1 MGTYNLTYTETA
13 KRNIIEIAGY
23 ISHELKAPE
32 SARKLVAKLM
42 QAAADI
48 TAFPYA
54 HSIHQMPQ
62 NEEPLK
68 HEYRKILVDNYFVF
82 YYVDETQSLIVV
94 SAVIYARRRL
104 PEQLRKAECSDKP
117 QNQ

>member
-1 MGTYNLTYTETA
+1 MRKS
-13 KRNIIEIAGY
+13 KRNIIEIVGY

-42 QAAADI
+42 QAANEV

-68 HEYRKILVDNYFVF
+68 YEYRKILVDNYFVF
-82 YYVDETQSLIVV
+82 YYVDEAQSLVVV

-104 PEQLRKAECSDKP
+104 PEQLRKAEQSDKP
-117 QNQ
+117 QKQ

>member
-32 SARKLVAKLM
+32 SARKIVAKLM
-42 QAAADI
+42 QATANI

-54 HSIHQMPQ
+54 HAVHQTPQ

-68 HEYRKILVDNYFVF
+68 HEYRKVLVDNYFIF
-82 YYVDETQSLIVV
+82 YYVDETQSLVVV
-94 SAVIYARRRL
+94 SAVIYARRQL
-104 PEQLRKAECSDKP
+104 PEQLKQAERAD
-117 QNQ
+117 

>member
-1 MGTYNLTYTETA
+1 MRKS

-42 QAAADI
+42 QAANEV

-62 NEEPLK
+62 NEDPLK
-68 HEYRKILVDNYFVF
+68 YEYRKNLVENYFVF
-82 YYVDETQSLIVV
+82 YYVDEEKSLEFVPEL
-94 SAVIYARRRL
+94 IYARRRW
-104 PEQLRKAECSDKP
+104 PEK
-117 QNQ
+117 

>member
-1 MGTYNLTYTETA
+1 MRKS

-42 QAAADI
+42 QAANEV

-68 HEYRKILVDNYFVF
+68 YEYRKILVDNYLVF
-82 YYVDETQSLIVV
+82 YYVDVAQSLVVV

-104 PEQLRKAECSDKP
+104 PEQLRKAEQSDKP
-117 QNQ
+117 QKQ

>member
-13 KRNIIEIAGY
+13 KRNIIEIAVY
-23 ISHELKAPE
+23 ISHELNAPE
-32 SARKLVAKLM
+32 SARKLIAKLM

-82 YYVDETQSLIVV
+82 YYVDETQSLVV
-94 SAVIYARRRL
+94 VAAVIYAR
-104 PEQLRKAECSDKP
+104 
-117 QNQ
+117 N

>member
-23 ISHELKAPE
+23 ISHELNAPE
-32 SARKLVAKLM
+32 SARKLIAKLM

-54 HSIHQMPQ
+54 HSINQMPQ
-62 NEEPLK
+62 NE
-68 HEYRKILVDNYFVF
+68 
-82 YYVDETQSLIVV
+82 
-94 SAVIYARRRL
+94 
-104 PEQLRKAECSDKP
+104 
-117 QNQ
+117 

>member
-1 MGTYNLTYTETA
+1 MGAYSLTYTETA
-13 KRNIIEIAGY
+13 KRNITEIAGY
-23 ISHELKAPE
+23 ISHKLNAPE

-42 QAAADI
+42 QAAAEV

-54 HSIHQMPQ
+54 HTVHQTPQ

-82 YYVDETQSLIVV
+82 YHVDETQSLVIV

-104 PEQLRKAECSDKP
+104 QAQLKQVEQVD
-117 QNQ
+117 

>member
-68 HEYRKILVDNYFVF
+68 HEYRKILVDNYFIF
-82 YYVDETQSLIVV
+82 YRVDETLSHVIVT
-94 SAVIYARRRL
+94 AVIYSRRRL
-104 PEQLRKAECSDKP
+104 PEQLKQAE
-117 QNQ
+117 QND

>member
-1 MGTYNLTYTETA
+1 MRKS

-42 QAAADI
+42 QAANEV

-68 HEYRKILVDNYFVF
+68 YEYRKILVDNYFVY
-82 YYVDETQSLIVV
+82 YYVDEAQSLVVV

-104 PEQLRKAECSDKP
+104 PEQLRKAEQSDKP
-117 QNQ
+117 QKQ

>member
-1 MGTYNLTYTETA
+1 MRKS

-42 QAAADI
+42 QATNEV

-68 HEYRKILVDNYFVF
+68 YEYRKILVDNYFVF
-82 YYVDETQSLIVV
+82 YYVDEAQSLVVV

-104 PEQLRKAECSDKP
+104 PEQLRKAEQSDKP
-117 QNQ
+117 QKQ

>member
-23 ISHELKAPE
+23 LSHELKAPE
-32 SARKLVAKLM
+32 SARKLVTKLM

-48 TAFPYA
+48 TVFPYA

-68 HEYRKILVDNYFVF
+68 HEYRKILVDNYFIF
-82 YYVDETQSLIVV
+82 YRVDETRSLIIVA
-94 SAVIYARRRL
+94 SVIYARRRL
-104 PEQLRKAECSDKP
+104 PEQLKKTEQTD
-117 QNQ
+117 